1 VLVYKL
7 IDYSSKEFVMVD
19 KTHPDKGKY
28 HGHVVT
34 WKELGRLKGAQN
46 AHQIWHD

>member
-46 AHQIWHD
+46 AHQI